1 MTNKRVAAAPS
12 PNAMIGP
19 NRFVGQINSLT
30 LIHQLGVTQPYYL
43 LSRMPLVA
51 PTFWERLALDIV
63 HWLWSLFVLF
73 RKANGEQP

>member
-1 MTNKRVAAAPS
+1 
-12 PNAMIGP
+12 MIGP

-51 PTFWERLALDIV
+51 PTFWERLALDMV
-63 HWLWSLFVLF
+63 HWLWSLFLLF